1 MNKLKIFG
9 IALFAFA
16 SATQAQDI
24 DQAKKAMD
32 AEQYEKAKTILK
44 NSIKSN
50 PDEGKANFLLGNIY
64 LKANVI
70 DSAKTAFTAGLSA
83 KNDANFNYIGLGQ
96 IDLTNDKASDAKLK
110 FENATKDVRRKDW
123 EEFSYIGQAYTNA
136 EKPDYK
142 KAVEWLKKAKEVKN
156 YGAEVELALGDAY
169 FGDKNQNE
177 AFVAYRA
184 AYEADKNLIRAK
196 MQSGVLLKNA
206 RAFSEAIK
214 SYDEVISL
222 NPNYGPVYRE
232 LAETY
237 YLWANVTPRSYDEY
251 IKKSLGFYEK
261 YMTLTDYSLS
271 SRMRRAD
278 FLILAK
284 DFKALEVEANKM
296 KQLDK
301 VNPRILR
308 YLGYSSYQNGNTDE
322 AITALNAFI
331 SKGENKVI
339 GRDYLYLGLAKAKK
353 AFAADGETLDTVKFR
368 SAIKDI
374 QMAVQKDSTLAE
386 ELNAVG
392 KEYFSKKKYAA
403 AADIFEIAIT
413 NPNSKNYLEDN
424 IYFGLCVYTE
434 NRGKKP
440 EEMDKKSL
448 LKGVAAMDKVIA
460 KAPDYTESYVYK
472 ARLNSA
478 LENDEGTID
487 AYQKFL
493 DIVTAKGAEGI
504 NQNLS
509 KVTEAYNNIAAIYA
523 NTDKLKAKEFFKKTL
538 AVDPTNNYALESLK
552 ILN

>member
-1 MNKLKIFG
+1 MNKLKIFSF
-9 IALFAFA
+9 ALFAIA

-24 DQAKKAMD
+24 EQARKAMD

-44 NSIKSN
+44 SSIKSN

-64 LKANVI
+64 LKTNVV
-70 DSAKTAFTAGLSA
+70 DSAKAVYTSGLAA
-83 KNDANFNYIGLGQ
+83 KRDANFNNIGLGQ
-96 IDLTNDKASDAKLK
+96 IDLTNGSATEAKSK
-110 FENATKDVRRKDW
+110 FDNAAKDTKRKDW
-123 EEFSYIGQAYTNA
+123 EEFLYIGKAYTNA

-142 KAVEWLKKAKEVKN
+142 KAIEWLKKAKDVKGS
-156 YGAEVELALGDAY
+156 GAEVDLAMGDAY

-177 AFVAYRA
+177 AYIAYRA
-184 AYEADKNLIRAK
+184 AYDADKSLIRAK
-196 MQSGVLLKNA
+196 MQLGVLLKNA

-214 SYDEVISL
+214 AYDEVISL
-222 NPNYGPVYRE
+222 EPNYGPVYRE

-237 YLWANVTPRSYDEY
+237 YLWANVTPKSYDQY
-251 IKKSLGFYEK
+251 IQKSLGYYEK

-322 AITALNAFI
+322 AITALNDFI

-368 SAIKDI
+368 TAIKDI

-386 ELNAVG
+386 DLNVVG

-493 DIVTAKGAEGI
+493 EIVNAKGAEGI
-504 NQNLS
+504 QQNLA
-509 KVTEAYNNIAAIYA
+509 KVTEAYNNIGAIYA
-523 NTDKLKAKEFFKKTL
+523 NSDKVKAKEFFNKTL
-538 AVDPTNNYALESLK
+538 AVDPTNNYATESLK
-552 ILN
+552 ILK